1 MCIRDRESPLPGLAL
16 LHGVPERL
24 RTLVV
29 IPTMITSPEGVDELI
44 ADLEV
49 HHLANKD
56 QQIYIGA
63 ATDWKDADAEV
74 LDGDEALLLRA
85 IDGINRLNA
94 HYGDRFLLFH
104 RPRRWNP
111 GEGKWMGWELSLIHI

>member
-1 MCIRDRESPLPGLAL
+1 MCIRDR
-16 LHGVPERL
+16 

-56 QQIYIGA
+56 QQIYIC
-63 ATDWKDADAEV
+63 
-74 LDGDEALLLRA
+74 LLYTSRCV
-85 IDGINRLNA
+85 
-94 HYGDRFLLFH
+94 
-104 RPRRWNP
+104 
-111 GEGKWMGWELSLIHI
+111 